1 MIAVEEKVLEPKL
14 NPPAAALLAEVGHLL
29 TPQNVKVFLVGGFVR
44 HLLLATDTADIDL
57 AVSTNALDIGPG
69 MADALGGSF
78 VPLDEENG
86 TARIV
91 LTRNG
96 QWTIDLCTIS
106 GGIEQDLG
114 RRDFSVN
121 AMAIDLANID
131 LAPGQPAFAKSDLL
145 DPFGGRADL
154 DKKVIRALNDD
165 IFDND
170 PIRLLRAVRLA
181 AELCFS
187 IDDHTESLIKKSGHL
202 LKNVAAE
209 RCRDELIRLLA
220 VPDVE
225 PLWPYIDRL
234 GLITALMPEMAPAK
248 GVSQPKEHAWDVFDH
263 SVRTM
268 ASIDFLLRQGS
279 WLEAG
284 AEVLAAV
291 PWNDELAAHFSQ
303 RISGSSRRVLTKLA
317 ALLHDIAKPQT
328 KMIDET
334 GRTRFFGHAQEGA
347 GMAAAVLKRL
357 RFSGKETKLVE
368 AMVHY
373 HLRPPQMSQAG
384 VMPTPRAIYHFY
396 RDAADAGT
404 ETLYLSLADHLAA
417 RGPDLDTANW
427 REHAGLVTY
436 AMEQRR
442 KQEELVTPP
451 RLATGH
457 ELMETFS
464 LKPGPRVGRLLD
476 ALREAQA
483 AGEVTTK
490 EEALAWA
497 ANLLAQHSDEEGS

>member
-1 MIAVEEKVLEPKL
+1 MIAVEEKVLKPKL
-14 NPPAAALLAEVGHLL
+14 DPPAAALLAEVGLLL
-29 TPQNVKVFLVGGFVR
+29 TPKNIKAFLVGGFVR

-57 AVSTNALDIGPG
+57 AVTANALDIGPG

-86 TARIV
+86 TARVV
-91 LTRNG
+91 LAGEG
-96 QWTIDLCTIS
+96 QWTIDLSTIS

-121 AMAIDLANID
+121 AMAVDLACIDLT
-131 LAPGQPAFAKSDLL
+131 PGQPTFSESDLL
-145 DPFGGRADL
+145 DPSGGRADL
-154 DKKVIRALNDD
+154 DKKVIRALNDGV
-165 IFDND
+165 FNSD
-170 PIRLLRAVRLA
+170 PVRLLRAVRLA
-181 AELCFS
+181 AELGFT
-187 IDDHTESLIKKSGHL
+187 IDGHTEALIKKSGHL
-202 LKNVAAE
+202 LESTAAE
-209 RCRDELIRLLA
+209 RCRDELVRLLA
-220 VPDVE
+220 VPDAE
-225 PLWPYIDRL
+225 PLWPYVDSL
-234 GLITALMPEMAPAK
+234 GLITALVPEMAPAK

-263 SVRTM
+263 SVRTI
-268 ASIDFLLRQGS
+268 AAVDFLLRQGS

-291 PWNDELAAHFSQ
+291 PWNDELVVHFA
-303 RISGSSRRVLTKLA
+303 RKISGSSRQVLTKLA

-334 GRTRFFGHAQEGA
+334 GRTRFFGHARDGA
-347 GMAAAVLKRL
+347 EMVPAVLRRL
-357 RFSGKETKLVE
+357 RFSRKETKLVE
-368 AMVHY
+368 AMVRY

-384 VMPTPRAIYHFY
+384 VTPSSRAIYHFY

-417 RGPDLDTANW
+417 RGPSLDMANW
-427 REHAGLVTY
+427 REHAGLVAY
-436 AMEQRR
+436 VMEQRR

-451 RLATGH
+451 RLVTGH
-457 ELMETFS
+457 ELMEAFS
-464 LKPGPRVGRLLD
+464 LKPGPRVGLLLE

-483 AGEVTTK
+483 AGEVTTR

-497 ANLLAQHSDEEGS
+497 AILLPQDTGEEKS

>member
-1 MIAVEEKVLEPKL
+1 MIAVEEKVLKPKL
-14 NPPAAALLAEVGHLL
+14 NPPAAALLAEVGLLL
-29 TPQNVKVFLVGGFVR
+29 TPRNIKAFLVGGFVR
-44 HLLLATDTADIDL
+44 HLLLETDTADIDL
-57 AVSTNALDIGPG
+57 AVTADALVIGPG
-69 MADALGGSF
+69 VAAALGGSF

-86 TARIV
+86 TGRVV
-91 LTRNG
+91 LAG
-96 QWTIDLCTIS
+96 QEQWTIDLSTIS
-106 GGIEQDLG
+106 GDIAQDLG

-121 AMAIDLANID
+121 AMAVDLANID
-131 LAPGQPAFAKSDLL
+131 LTPGQPAFSESDLL

-165 IFDND
+165 IFGND
-170 PIRLLRAVRLA
+170 PVRLLRAVRLA
-181 AELCFS
+181 AELGFS
-187 IDDHTESLIKKSGHL
+187 IDGHTEALIKKSGHL
-202 LKNVAAE
+202 LESTAAE

-220 VPDVE
+220 VPDAE
-225 PLWPYIDRL
+225 PLWPYIDSL
-234 GLITALMPEMAPAK
+234 GLITAIIPEMAPAK

-268 ASIDFLLRQGS
+268 ASADFLLRQGS
-279 WLEAG
+279 WLDAG
-284 AEVLAAV
+284 AEVLAVV
-291 PWNDELAAHFSQ
+291 PWNDELAAHFAQ
-303 RISGSSRRVLTKLA
+303 KISGSSRRTLTKLA

-334 GRTRFFGHAQEGA
+334 GRTRFFGHAVDGA

-357 RFSGKETKLVE
+357 RFSGKEIKLVE
-368 AMVHY
+368 AMVRY

-384 VMPTPRAIYHFY
+384 TMPSPRAIYHFY

-417 RGPDLDTANW
+417 RGPQLDMANW
-427 REHAGLVTY
+427 REHAGLVAY
-436 AMEQRR
+436 VMEQRR

-451 RLATGH
+451 RLVTGH
-457 ELMETFS
+457 ELMEAFS
-464 LKPGPRVGRLLD
+464 LKPGPRIGRLLE

-483 AGEVTTK
+483 AGELATR

-497 ANLLAQHSDEEGS
+497 SNLLTKGTGEEES